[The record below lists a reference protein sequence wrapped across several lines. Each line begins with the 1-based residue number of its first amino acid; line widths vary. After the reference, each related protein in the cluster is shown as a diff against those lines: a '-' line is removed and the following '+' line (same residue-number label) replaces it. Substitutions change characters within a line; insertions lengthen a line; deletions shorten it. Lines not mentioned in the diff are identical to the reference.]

1 MKLEKEN
8 DPNIKKVLILN
19 EETIEKINELS
30 ELLSLEG
37 QQQDFRDFLN
47 ESLDRAIKYFK
58 TKNKVWKWFHENKNL
73 LN

>member
-1 MKLEKEN
+1 MKLKKEN
-8 DPNIKKVLILN
+8 DPNIKKVLLLN
-19 EETIEKINELS
+19 EDTIEKINELS
-30 ELLSLEG
+30 ELLALEG

-73 LN
+73 IN

>member
-1 MKLEKEN
+1 MKLVKEN